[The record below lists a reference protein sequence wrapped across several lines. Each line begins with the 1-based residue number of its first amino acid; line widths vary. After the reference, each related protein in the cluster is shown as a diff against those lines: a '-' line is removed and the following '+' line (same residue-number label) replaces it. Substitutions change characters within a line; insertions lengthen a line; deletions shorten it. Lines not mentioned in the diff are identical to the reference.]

1 VTLDNRTCFIVNL
14 RDRLSC
20 LACGRTPERRDGYH
34 RGFEYHHVVPK
45 SMGGLDDASNIAL
58 VCHACHLA
66 GHQGKRNLT
75 EVLKNCDL
83 TPPQRFSCCSCAA
96 MLLTENVEMNC
107 GWYRCSQCETQIHLF
122 DHVFGGAGMKKNVA
136 LLVGGWSSEREVSLM
151 KGRHVEAAL
160 KEAGYN
166 VKTIDVSRDVPK
178 LVKDLA
184 GFRPDA
190 VFNNLYGRGG
200 EDGTIQALLEML
212 GYAYTHSGVVASA
225 VGMDKVLTKKLAE
238 SVGVRC
244 SVGQVASKKD
254 ILAEAV
260 MPRPYVVKP
269 INEGSSVG
277 VRIILEGENQMPID
291 EASWSFGEEA
301 LVEKYVPG
309 REIHVA
315 VLDGK
320 ALGVTEIIV
329 HGHRF
334 FDYEAK
340 YHDTTT
346 ELVTPAAI
354 PEIVAETAKKY
365 AAAVYNVLGCKGI
378 ARADLRYDD
387 SKPGADG
394 VYLLEIN
401 TMPGLSPGS
410 IAVIQPEHNG
420 MSYVELCSHLVE
432 TAQCHAQAQ
441 DAPPSSKDA
450 PLAQSA

>member
-1 VTLDNRTCFIVNL
+1 MTKT
-14 RDRLSC
+14 
-20 LACGRTPERRDGYH
+20 
-34 RGFEYHHVVPK
+34 
-45 SMGGLDDASNIAL
+45 
-58 VCHACHLA
+58 
-66 GHQGKRNLT
+66 
-75 EVLKNCDL
+75 
-83 TPPQRFSCCSCAA
+83 
-96 MLLTENVEMNC
+96 
-107 GWYRCSQCETQIHLF
+107 
-122 DHVFGGAGMKKNVA
+122 VA

-151 KGRHVEAAL
+151 KGKHVEAAL
-160 KEAGYN
+160 KEAGYT
-166 VKTIDVSRDVPK
+166 VKTIDVSRDVQK
-178 LVKDLA
+178 LVKELSTTK
-184 GFRPDA
+184 PDV

-200 EDGTIQALLEML
+200 EDGTIQALLDMMGL
-212 GYAYTHSGVVASA
+212 PYTHSGVVASA
-225 VGMDKVLTKKLAE
+225 VGMDKVMTKRLAE

-244 SVGQVASKKD
+244 SVGKVASKKD

-320 ALGVTEIIV
+320 AQGVTEIIV

-340 YHDTTT
+340 YHDAGT
-346 ELVTPAAI
+346 ELVTPADV
-354 PEIVAETAKKY
+354 PEIVAKTAKDFAEKTY
-365 AAAVYNVLGCKGI
+365 AVLGCEGI

-420 MSYVELCSHLVE
+420 LSYVQLCSHLVE
-432 TAQCHAQAQ
+432 TASCHGQAQ
-441 DAPPSSKDA
+441 DAAPSSKDA
-450 PLAQSA
+450 RLAQSA

>member
-1 VTLDNRTCFIVNL
+1 MTKT
-14 RDRLSC
+14 
-20 LACGRTPERRDGYH
+20 
-34 RGFEYHHVVPK
+34 
-45 SMGGLDDASNIAL
+45 
-58 VCHACHLA
+58 
-66 GHQGKRNLT
+66 
-75 EVLKNCDL
+75 
-83 TPPQRFSCCSCAA
+83 
-96 MLLTENVEMNC
+96 
-107 GWYRCSQCETQIHLF
+107 
-122 DHVFGGAGMKKNVA
+122 VA

-151 KGRHVEAAL
+151 KGAHVEKAL
-160 KEAGYN
+160 KEAGYI
-166 VKTIDVSRDVPK
+166 VKTIDVSRDVQK
-178 LVKDLA
+178 LVKDLSNP
-184 GFRPDA
+184 RPDV

-200 EDGTIQALLEML
+200 EDGTIQALLDMMGL
-212 GYAYTHSGVVASA
+212 AYTHSGVVASA

-244 SVGQVASKKD
+244 SVGRVATKAE
-254 ILAEAV
+254 ILAETV

-277 VRIILEGENQMPID
+277 VQIILEGENQKPID
-291 EASWSFGEEA
+291 ESGWHFGEEA

-320 ALGVTEIIV
+320 AQGVTEIIV
-329 HGHRF
+329 AGRF

-340 YHDTTT
+340 YHSQET
-346 ELVTPAAI
+346 ELITPA
-354 PEIVAETAKKY
+354 PVPDIVAKTAMDY
-365 AAAVYNVLGCKGI
+365 AERVYNILGCNGI

-387 SKPGADG
+387 SKPGNDG

-420 MSYVELCSHLVE
+420 MDYVQLCSHLVE
-432 TAQCHAQAQ
+432 TAQCHVKAQ

-450 PLAQSA
+450 PAARSA